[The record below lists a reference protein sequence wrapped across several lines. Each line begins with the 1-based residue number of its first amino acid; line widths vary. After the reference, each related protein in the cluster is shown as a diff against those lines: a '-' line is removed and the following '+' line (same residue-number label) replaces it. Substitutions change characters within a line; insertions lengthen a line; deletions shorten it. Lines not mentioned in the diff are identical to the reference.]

1 LRKFRFGATFGSAAK
16 KSMKGVDSMKA
27 KLTHRWDLTVEE
39 AMRLQWELSAK
50 VVEEDELPET
60 VRYIAGADVHQI
72 GNDQMQAVVCVL
84 TFLKLELVE
93 VARATVPVTF
103 PYVPGLLAFRESP
116 AVLKAFEQ
124 LRHDPDIALF
134 DAQGRAHPR
143 HFGLACHMGVLL
155 DLPSIGCA
163 KSRLYGQA
171 SEVGEEEG
179 SMTPLRDPID
189 GRILGMVVR
198 TKRGSPPLY
207 VSVGHKVS
215 LETAV
220 EFVLKCTKQG
230 QRIPEPL
237 RLAHL
242 HARQRPLE
250 PPKTSATQ
258 GTLF

>member
-1 LRKFRFGATFGSAAK
+1 
-16 KSMKGVDSMKA
+16 MKA

-84 TFLKLELVE
+84 TFPELELVE

-143 HFGLACHMGVLL
+143 HFGLACHMGWSHFGHGRE
-155 DLPSIGCA
+155 DEKGKPSTLCFGRSQSFA
-163 KSRLYGQA
+163 GNSR
-171 SEVGEEEG
+171 
-179 SMTPLRDPID
+179 
-189 GRILGMVVR
+189 RIRAEMHETR
-198 TKRGSPPLY
+198 TTNS
-207 VSVGHKVS
+207 
-215 LETAV
+215 
-220 EFVLKCTKQG
+220 
-230 QRIPEPL
+230 
-237 RLAHL
+237 
-242 HARQRPLE
+242 
-250 PPKTSATQ
+250 
-258 GTLF
+258 

>member
-1 LRKFRFGATFGSAAK
+1 
-16 KSMKGVDSMKA
+16 
-27 KLTHRWDLTVEE
+27 
-39 AMRLQWELSAK
+39 
-50 VVEEDELPET
+50 
-60 VRYIAGADVHQI
+60 
-72 GNDQMQAVVCVL
+72 
-84 TFLKLELVE
+84 
-93 VARATVPVTF
+93 
-103 PYVPGLLAFRESP
+103 
-116 AVLKAFEQ
+116 
-124 LRHDPDIALF
+124 
-134 DAQGRAHPR
+134 
-143 HFGLACHMGVLL
+143 MGVLL

-220 EFVLKCTKQG
+220 ELVLKCTKQG

>member
-1 LRKFRFGATFGSAAK
+1 
-16 KSMKGVDSMKA
+16 MKA
-27 KLTHRWDLTVEE
+27 KLTHRWDLTVDE
-39 AMRLQWELSAK
+39 AKRLQWELSAK
-50 VVEEDELPET
+50 VSESEELPDV
-60 VRYIAGADVHQI
+60 VRYIAGADAHQV

-84 TFLKLELVE
+84 TFPELELVE
-93 VARATVPVTF
+93 VARAVVPVTF

-116 AVLKAFEQ
+116 AVLKAFEK

-163 KSRLYGQA
+163 KSRLYGQ
-171 SEVGEEEG
+171 SGEVGEEEG
-179 SMTPLRDPID
+179 SMTPLYDPID
-189 GRILGMVVR
+189 GRVLGMVVR
-198 TKRGSPPLY
+198 TKRGSPPVY

-220 EFVLKCTKQG
+220 DFVLKTTKQG
-230 QRIPEPL
+230 QRLPEPL

-242 HARQRPLE
+242 YARQSLTE
-250 PPKTSATQ
+250 PPKPPMEQ
-258 GTLF
+258 GSLF